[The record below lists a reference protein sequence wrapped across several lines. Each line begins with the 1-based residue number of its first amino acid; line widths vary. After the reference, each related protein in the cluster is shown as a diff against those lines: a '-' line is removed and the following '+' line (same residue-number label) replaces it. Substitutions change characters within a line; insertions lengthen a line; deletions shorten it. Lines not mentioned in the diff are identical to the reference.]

1 MGTVIGEFLPLA
13 VGVAISPIPIVAA
26 ILMLLSKNAGSTGSG
41 FGLGWVVGIFAA
53 TGIVALLSGGLDT
66 SDSGGSSGSVSWIK
80 VALGVLLVVLAGSQW
95 RARGDASVPKWMQA
109 LDWLNFP
116 KAAGLGVA
124 LSAIN
129 PKNLLLCASAGLVI
143 GTGGLGTGEAV
154 GALVVFT
161 VIAASSVLIPVLGY
175 AVAAQR
181 LRGPLDTLSQWLR
194 ANNHQVMAIVL
205 VIMGAA
211 VIGKGLGGL

>member
-53 TGIVALLSGGLDT
+53 TGIIALLSGALDT
-66 SDSGGSSGSVSWIK
+66 PDSGGSSGSVSWIK

-109 LDWLNFP
+109 LDRLNFP

-175 AVAAQR
+175 GVAAQR